1 MVTFMDFIISEV
13 GFSSTCFG
21 WFAVISLVLY
31 HWLAPAKTGIAI
43 AAITIVMVPVPP
55 LKKFVITCHGVY
67 AMFSPKKF
75 CIFSMTCTAFT
86 PPSTAASPAAG
97 NAPIKVCHCC
107 AVNLYNRS
115 ITVFTLVKSNL
126 SPVILH
132 ACASCVNTSCV

>member
-75 CIFSMTCTAFT
+75 CTCEISFAVLFSVSVNPENFPQKLLKKAMTKNTEKTQCRFT
-86 PPSTAASPAAG
+86 KMHWMKTM
-97 NAPIKVCHCC
+97 
-107 AVNLYNRS
+107 
-115 ITVFTLVKSNL
+115 
-126 SPVILH
+126 
-132 ACASCVNTSCV
+132 